1 DGLLLSGLPKVRV
14 LRNEQRQGL
23 IRSRVRGADASQGET
38 IFFLDSHCEVNQGWA
53 IPLLHTLRQKPKSV
67 MCPVID
73 VIDQDT
79 LDYRAAGTVLKGG
92 FDWGLHFRWVP
103 LTEEEKVM
111 RTDPTA
117 TYRSPAVAGGLFLI
131 SRSWWE
137 ELGKYDDGLDI
148 WGAENLEMSF
158 KAWQCGGSVEV
169 APCSRVGHV
178 FRKKHPYTF
187 PDGNANTYLK
197 NSRRVAEVWLDEFIH
212 FFYETRPSAL
222 QIPYGDIGDR
232 KELRSRLKCRGFG
245 WYQKT
250 IYPELA
256 TPSRHELAYGQL
268 RQRNLCLQGPDSP
281 PPDQKQQQ
289 SQEGEQQVE
298 VTTCVAERVTQ
309 EWSLSQDGAVA
320 HGNLCLSVLSP
331 RDARVHVLPCHAGP
345 KQRWIR
351 QGRRLQHG
359 ASGLCLDSASDY
371 GALVQP
377 CRNNLLSQQWDFS
390 VELQAL
396 TTL

>member
-148 WGAENLEMSF
+148 WGAENLD
-158 KAWQCGGSVEV
+158 V
-169 APCSRVGHV
+169 
-178 FRKKHPYTF
+178 
-187 PDGNANTYLK
+187 
-197 NSRRVAEVWLDEFIH
+197 I
-212 FFYETRPSAL
+212 
-222 QIPYGDIGDR
+222 
-232 KELRSRLKCRGFG
+232 
-245 WYQKT
+245 
-250 IYPELA
+250 
-256 TPSRHELAYGQL
+256 
-268 RQRNLCLQGPDSP
+268 
-281 PPDQKQQQ
+281 
-289 SQEGEQQVE
+289 
-298 VTTCVAERVTQ
+298 
-309 EWSLSQDGAVA
+309 
-320 HGNLCLSVLSP
+320 
-331 RDARVHVLPCHAGP
+331 
-345 KQRWIR
+345 
-351 QGRRLQHG
+351 
-359 ASGLCLDSASDY
+359 
-371 GALVQP
+371 
-377 CRNNLLSQQWDFS
+377 
-390 VELQAL
+390 
-396 TTL
+396 